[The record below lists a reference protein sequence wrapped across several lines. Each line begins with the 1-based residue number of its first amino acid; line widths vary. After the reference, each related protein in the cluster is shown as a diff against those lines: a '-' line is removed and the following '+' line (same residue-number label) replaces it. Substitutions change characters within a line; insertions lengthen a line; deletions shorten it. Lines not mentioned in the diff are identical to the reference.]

1 MPGPKPARGDF
12 LASSAARLPGQVFRR
27 TVQERRYH
35 EYVRFGA
42 TGAPGPIAA
51 DRGGCREPAQH
62 GGCVCRRDSGTS
74 ESCAVRRSPLVQT
87 RQGWFENR
95 MPCVTRTSIFR
106 IRPLVRAE
114 FGQRYTEYRVN
125 PMPTVRG
132 GADKESPASGGASMS
147 ASRGK
152 DQVFIAVRRRFNACF
167 STWRIRSAETP
178 YRSASSCRVSLLS
191 PSHRALRTSRARAS
205 SVSRA
210 E

>member
-1 MPGPKPARGDF
+1 MTSWRRQLPAFRGRYSGVLCKNGDITNMSVSVRPGLRGQ
-12 LASSAARLPGQVFRR
+12 SQPTGVAAGNRRNMAAVFVDETVELPSLVRCAGRLWSR
-27 TVQERRYH
+27 H
-35 EYVRFGA
+35 
-42 TGAPGPIAA
+42 
-51 DRGGCREPAQH
+51 DRGG
-62 GGCVCRRDSGTS
+62 
-74 ESCAVRRSPLVQT
+74 LK
-87 RQGWFENR
+87 NR
-95 MPCVTRTSIFR
+95 MPCVTRTSIFQ

-125 PMPTVRG
+125 PIPTVRG